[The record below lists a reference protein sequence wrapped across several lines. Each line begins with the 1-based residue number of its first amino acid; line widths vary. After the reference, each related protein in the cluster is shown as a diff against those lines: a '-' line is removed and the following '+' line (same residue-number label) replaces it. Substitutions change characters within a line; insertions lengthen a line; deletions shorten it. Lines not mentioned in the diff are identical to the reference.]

1 MGAPSEATASA
12 PTGAAVPRRL
22 PASVRVLACIVLVS
36 SLCAGAIAPVLT
48 VRTAELAS
56 TAAVSGVVSA
66 FFLARLL
73 FTPVAGRLV
82 SCGLARRMLPA
93 GLLLMAACTGAVS
106 LADSYGQLLVLRLL
120 GGVGSATFTVCAVA
134 LLVASAPAALRGRA
148 FGVWSVGF
156 ESGTVIGP
164 LAGVGLV
171 TLAPSAPFA
180 VAGVCLALTA
190 VAAVLLPAVGPP
202 GAKESVKSVESV
214 KSAEEDVVRNAGT
227 VRLREVLAAPAYRA
241 ALLSNFAVGW
251 GAYGIQVSLVPLF
264 VTARFTGGS
273 ALSALALSLFAV
285 GGVAVLPLAGRLA
298 DGWGRRPSAL
308 LGLALF
314 GAGLA
319 GIGLSGAP
327 FPLLAAA
334 LVAGTGCG
342 ITGPAHGAA
351 VADVVGPHRSG
362 GSALAC
368 FQVSADVGAVAGPL
382 VAGLTAQ
389 ALSFPAAFLLTAS
402 IPVLALLA
410 WLRAPETGPA
420 RAPAAPPQSRTTHA
434 PPHSRTTP

>member
-1 MGAPSEATASA
+1 S
-12 PTGAAVPRRL
+12 GAAVPRRL
-22 PASVRVLACIVLVS
+22 PAAVRVLACVVLVS

-73 FTPVAGRLV
+73 FTPVAGRLA
-82 SCGLARRMLPA
+82 SGGLARRMLPA

-106 LADSYGQLLVLRLL
+106 LADSYGQLLVLRVL
-120 GGVGSATFTVCAVA
+120 GGVGSATFTVCAVS

-156 ESGTVIGP
+156 ESGTVVGP

-180 VAGVCLALTA
+180 VAGVCLVLTA
-190 VAAVLLPAVGPP
+190 VAAALLPAAGPP
-202 GAKESVKSVESV
+202 GAGR
-214 KSAEEDVVRNAGT
+214 SAKDKPARNAGT

-264 VTARFTGGS
+264 VTARFAGGA

-285 GGVAVLPLAGRLA
+285 GSVAVLPLAGRLA
-298 DGWGRRPSAL
+298 DGWGRRPAAL

-319 GIGLSGAP
+319 GIGLSSAP
-327 FPLLAAA
+327 LPLLAAA

-351 VADVVGPHRSG
+351 VADVVGPHSSG

-389 ALSFPAAFLLTAS
+389 VFSFPAAFLLTAS

-410 WLRAPETGPA
+410 WLRAPETGPT
-420 RAPAAPPQSRTTHA
+420 RAPAAPPHSCPTTA
-434 PPHSRTTP
+434 PPPHRSTEQR